1 MEVEI
6 KELAS
11 RPLIGIRS
19 NVPRSEIGNFIPS
32 TFGKVGPYFQENGM
46 EMTGPPVAI
55 YYGEHGN
62 EMDMAA
68 GAPVTKVTATTEEIT
83 ELELPGGKVATAIY
97 EGPYEGI
104 PAAWDQL
111 SAELTAKGITTMEP
125 CWEEYVT
132 DPMREPDPTKWKTL
146 MVQPISD

>member
-19 NVPRSEIGNFIPS
+19 DVPKSEIGNFIPS
-32 TFGKVGPYFQENGM
+32 TFGKVGPYFRENGM
-46 EMTGPPVAI
+46 EMTGPPVAL
-55 YYGEHGN
+55 YFSDQGN
-62 EMDMAA
+62 AMNMAA
-68 GAPVTKVTATTEEIT
+68 GAPVTEVTATTEEIT

-104 PAAWDQL
+104 PAAWDHFMTEIK
-111 SAELTAKGITTMEP
+111 ARGHATVEP
-125 CWEEYVT
+125 CWEEYLT
-132 DPMREPDPTKWKTL
+132 DPMREPDPTMWKTL
-146 MVQPISD
+146 MVQPIAD